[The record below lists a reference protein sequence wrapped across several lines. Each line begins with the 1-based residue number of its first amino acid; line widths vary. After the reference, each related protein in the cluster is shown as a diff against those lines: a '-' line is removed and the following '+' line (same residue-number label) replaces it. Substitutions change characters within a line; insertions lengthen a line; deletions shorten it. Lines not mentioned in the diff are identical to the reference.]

1 MHEQNDD
8 FIEENMNLFQLF
20 SLLVLLES
28 TVNCLK
34 SKKLQRN
41 VPIAKFMV
49 CGWKMRSEMTSDCTS
64 FLLCCRMYNIIFFVV
79 LNPSFSSHTY
89 LFSSLEQRSTKSN
102 ESQKDVQK
110 VFCLCVSFIVGHSW
124 EWQGYWTPLLD
135 SHLEFVPSIFF
146 DPLWL

>member
-1 MHEQNDD
+1 MYRKK
-8 FIEENMNLFQLF
+8 NMNLFQLF
-20 SLLVLLES
+20 SVLVLLEF

-34 SKKLQRN
+34 SKKNTKKCSDCKIHGSWL
-41 VPIAKFMV
+41 
-49 CGWKMRSEMTSDCTS
+49 KMLSEIISICTS
-64 FLLCCRMYNIIFFVV
+64 FLLCCLTYDIIFFIV
-79 LNPSFSSHTY
+79 LNPSFSSHTD

-110 VFCLCVSFIVGHSW
+110 VFCSCVSFFVGHGW